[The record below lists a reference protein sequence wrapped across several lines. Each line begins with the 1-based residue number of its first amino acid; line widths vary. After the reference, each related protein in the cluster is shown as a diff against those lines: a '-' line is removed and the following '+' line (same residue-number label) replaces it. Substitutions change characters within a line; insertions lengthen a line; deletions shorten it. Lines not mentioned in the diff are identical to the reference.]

1 VPHRLSLARRLA
13 DLRRQ
18 YTGETDSTVNPAM
31 AYAAK
36 VLDTDERKLLAQT
49 VDRNYAGRLLGHD
62 DVDPLPADLRAVVLP
77 EAGLIC
83 QRELEADV
91 LLAAGR
97 AVSHLHPMPALAQ
110 QLSLKPGRVFRMVRS
125 QPDGLVLHLE
135 RAVLGP
141 MLLELLPRISADGRL
156 SGVPGLRA
164 VVHRRHVVLYL
175 LHAKPEVTLAAVSY
189 RQWDAALAFVEA
201 VGDDHERNPLR
212 WLGNDPT
219 PLHEAELAAILERPR
234 AAALLRTASSVL
246 RRVALFRSAT
256 NLRVYDAQPDT
267 LYLQWHGGPT
277 AAQVATKLVHPVT
290 GLLGD
295 RFFVVPQASY
305 VVVHSLGDAVGVVL
319 HQLNDN
325 DMLVALPT
333 PEVVARWK
341 AWDERMWRPN
351 PCWPQDAVDQAKD
364 GDATENAP
372 AS

>member
-1 VPHRLSLARRLA
+1 
-13 DLRRQ
+13 
-18 YTGETDSTVNPAM
+18 M

-36 VLDTDERKLLAQT
+36 LLDPDERKLLAQT
-49 VDRNYAGRLLGHD
+49 LDRNYAGRLLGHD
-62 DVDPLPADLRAVVLP
+62 DADPLPADLRAAVLP

-97 AVSHLHPMPALAQ
+97 AVNHLHPMPALAQ

-141 MLLELLPRISADGRL
+141 LLLELLPRITADGRL
-156 SGVPGLRA
+156 TGVPGLRA

-175 LHAKPEVTLAAVSY
+175 RHAKAEVTVAAVSY

-201 VGDDHERNPLR
+201 ANGESEQNPLR

-234 AAALLRTASSVL
+234 ATALLRTASSVL
-246 RRVALFRSAT
+246 RRVALFCSAT
-256 NLRVYDAQPDT
+256 NLRVYEAQPDT
-267 LYLQWHGGPT
+267 LYLQWADGPT
-277 AAQVATKLVHPVT
+277 AAQAAAKLVHPVT
-290 GLLGD
+290 GLPGD
-295 RFFVVPQASY
+295 RFLVVPQAAY
-305 VVVHSLGDAVGVVL
+305 VGVHSLGDAVAVVL
-319 HQLNDN
+319 HQLHDN
-325 DMLVALPT
+325 EAVAALPT

-351 PCWPQDAVDQAKD
+351 PCWPQVVHQAKD
-364 GDATENAP
+364 GDATESAP